1 MDAILERTTVD
12 VGPEDGD
19 YLVRLLRQLPM
30 RERQV
35 VVLRYYVGATE
46 AETADALN
54 VSTGTVKSSASRGLA
69 KLRELYSPEE
79 NFNVR

>member
-1 MDAILERTTVD
+1 
-12 VGPEDGD
+12 VG
-19 YLVRLLRQLPM
+19 LLRQLPL

-46 AETADALN
+46 VETADALN

-69 KLRELYSPEE
+69 KLRELHTPEE
-79 NFNVR
+79 NSHAR

>member
-19 YLVRLLRQLPM
+19 YLVGLLRQLPL

-69 KLRELYSPEE
+69 KLRELHTPEE
-79 NFNVR
+79 NSHAR